1 MIPDN
6 IPIEF
11 TAACF
16 TTLLFGI
23 TTGIS
28 QCSIFCAPFV
38 STHIMGSTQ
47 GAAEGFKSFVVF
59 SAGRVFMYAMLG
71 LGAGYMGVAFSG
83 LGKNF
88 KYGSLIYAAMLIL
101 IGLIML
107 MRPVCSCKKNDNK
120 KNGQITFLSE
130 YFLFNPTT
138 HMFVMGIVL
147 ALVPCPPMGAMLLY
161 SLKMPSIISSGIIM
175 ALFGIGTTIS
185 PLVIISILAGWFSG
199 KLKTEVPQY
208 RMMFQRVSG
217 LILILL
223 GAFSARPYI

>member
-11 TAACF
+11 AAACF

-28 QCSIFCAPFV
+28 QCSTFCAPFV
-38 STHIMGSTQ
+38 STHIMGSTK
-47 GAAEGFKSFVVF
+47 GAVEGFKSFIVF
-59 SAGRVFMYAMLG
+59 SAGRIFMYAILG
-71 LGAGYMGVAFSG
+71 LGVGCMGAAFSG
-83 LGKNF
+83 LGNNF
-88 KYGSLIYAAMLIL
+88 KYASLIYTAMLIL
-101 IGLIML
+101 IGLLML
-107 MRPVCSCKKNDNK
+107 MRPVCSCKKSDHK
-120 KNGQITFLSE
+120 KDWFSFLSGHC
-130 YFLFNPTT
+130 LFNPAT

-147 ALVPCPPMGAMLLY
+147 AIIPCPPMGAMLLY
-161 SLKMPSIISSGIIM
+161 SLKMPSIISGSIIM
-175 ALFGIGTTIS
+175 VLFGIGTMIS

-208 RMMFQRVSG
+208 RMMFQRISG

-223 GAFSARPYI
+223 GVFSARPYI